1 MWLEWRLIP
10 TIFSIVGLKYGSS
23 RGVVGTPTYLVNG
36 VAVAGADESWSVDDW
51 RKVFDPLLRT
61 PGFVAKA

>member
-1 MWLEWRLIP
+1 
-10 TIFSIVGLKYGSS
+10 VDLKYGSS